1 MSRPPGAED
10 EYAELQK
17 RFQILEN
24 DRKNL
29 FEQTQNEVKKN
40 KEILS
45 KLKKENKDYRSALSG
60 LLSDQGSKLAG
71 KDSDIGKLELQVQ
84 ELRRRYDEVKHQTS
98 YKQKELDT
106 MQDKQ
111 KDLDK
116 EMAKLKDDN
125 TPLTRNI
132 RTLENRLD
140 KAMIKYNEAQVHS
153 ANPL

>member
-1 MSRPPGAED
+1 MARAPGAED

-17 RFQILEN
+17 RFQMLEN

-45 KLKKENKDYRSALSG
+45 KLKKENKDLRSALSG
-60 LLSDQGSKLAG
+60 LLTDQGSKLAG
-71 KDSDIGKLELQVQ
+71 KDSEVGKLELQVQ
-84 ELRRRYDEVKHQTS
+84 ELRRRYDDVRHQATFR
-98 YKQKELDT
+98 QKELDT
-106 MQDKQ
+106 MIDKQ
-111 KDLDK
+111 TDLEK
-116 EMAKLKDDN
+116 EMAKLKDDD

-140 KAMIKYNEAQVHS
+140 KAMIKYNEAQVS
-153 ANPL
+153 IYS